1 MALGDGAEVGATA
14 LTEAQ
19 ASALD
24 VITGFTGTFASNI
37 GFWLLIAVVVA
48 TLWGVKYLIHKY
60 TTIHRG

>member
-1 MALGDGAEVGATA
+1 MSLGSGAALGGTA
-14 LTEAQ
+14 LTAAQ
-19 ASALD
+19 TSAVD
-24 VITGFTGTFASNI
+24 VITGFTGTFANNI